1 MDRLLQLYTDHFGAA
16 PLAAETLPVSGSHR
30 TYCRMT
36 GPAGSV
42 IGAIGTD
49 PDENRAFI
57 TLSRHFHAKGLPV
70 PQVLAVS
77 EDGLRYLQE
86 DLGTESL
93 YDALASGRKSGE
105 YDAKQRDLLLA
116 TVRELPRLQ
125 FEGADGLDWSV
136 CYPQQA
142 FDAQMVDFDLNYFKY
157 DFLKLVGAEFN
168 ELKLQAD
175 FERLK
180 ADLLAVP
187 SETFLYRDFQARNV
201 MLKDGKPCFIDYQG
215 GRRGPIYY
223 DLASFVWQARAQYPE
238 NLKEEMIAAYREA
251 LAPYADIPEAVFR
264 RHLRLFVLFRT
275 LQVLGAYGYRGLFE
289 RKPYFIE
296 SLPYALKNVAALLPF
311 PEYPYLT
318 QVLGEVVR
326 QIPRFARNDK
336 DGARNDNLCHPEE
349 GAAAPC
355 HPEEG
360 AARREDLL
368 TVTVW
373 SFSYKKG
380 IPADLSGNGGG
391 YVFDCRGTHNP
402 GRYEQYKQLTGRD
415 EPVIRFLEEDGEI
428 LRFLSSADALV
439 DAHVARFLERGF
451 TSLQVCFGCTG
462 GQHRSVYS
470 ANHMARHIHET
481 FPAVRVVLIHR
492 ERGIRQILEPTA

>member
-16 PLAAETLPVSGSHR
+16 PLEAETLPVSGSHR

-36 GPAGSV
+36 GPSGRV

-57 TLSRHFHAKGLPV
+57 TISRHFYAKGLPV
-70 PQVLAVS
+70 PKVLAVS

-93 YDALASGRKSGE
+93 YDALASGRATGF
-105 YDAKQRDLLLA
+105 YDAKQRELLLD
-116 TVRELPRLQ
+116 TIRELPRLQ

-136 CYPQQA
+136 CYPQQE

-168 ELKLQAD
+168 ERKLQAD

-201 MLKDGKPCFIDYQG
+201 MLRDGKPFFIDYQG
-215 GRRGPIYY
+215 GRKGPVYY
-223 DLASFVWQARAQYPE
+223 DLASFVWQARAQYPGD
-238 NLKEEMIAAYREA
+238 LKEEMIAAYREA
-251 LAPYADIPEAVFR
+251 LAKYADIPENVFR
-264 RHLRLFVLFRT
+264 RDLRLFVLFRT

-311 PEYPYLT
+311 PEYPYLSE
-318 QVLGEVVR
+318 VLQNVV
-326 QIPRFARNDK
+326 NT
-336 DGARNDNLCHPEE
+336 
-349 GAAAPC
+349 C

-360 AARREDLL
+360 AARRDDLL

-380 IPADLSGNGGG
+380 IPADTGGNGGG

-402 GRYEQYKQLTGRD
+402 GKYEQYKQLTGRD
-415 EPVIRFLEEDGEI
+415 GPVIRFLEEDGEI
-428 LRFLSSADALV
+428 LRFLDSACALV
-439 DAHVARFLERGF
+439 DAHIARFLERGF

-462 GQHRSVYS
+462 GRHRSVYS
-470 ANHMARHIHET
+470 AERMARHIHET
-481 FPAVRVVLIHR
+481 FPAVRVVLNHR
-492 ERGIRQILEPTA
+492 ERGIREILEPSV

>member
-1 MDRLLQLYTDHFGAA
+1 MDRLLQLYTTRFGAA
-16 PLAAETLPVSGSHR
+16 PLTSEALPASGSHR
-30 TYCRMT
+30 RYYRLG
-36 GPAGSV
+36 GPDGTV

-77 EDGLRYLQE
+77 EDGLCYLQE
-86 DLGTESL
+86 DLGTASL
-93 YDALASGRKSGE
+93 YDALASGRKSGS
-105 YDAKQRDLLLA
+105 YDGRQRALLLA
-116 TVRELPRLQ
+116 TIRQLPRLQ

-136 CYPQQA
+136 CYPQPA
-142 FDAQMVDFDLNYFKY
+142 FDAQMVDFDLNYFQY
-157 DFLKLVGAEFN
+157 DFLKLIGAEFN
-168 ELKLQAD
+168 EIRLQGD

-201 MLKDGKPCFIDYQG
+201 MLKGDEPCFIDYQG
-215 GRRGPIYY
+215 GRRGPLYY

-238 NLKEEMIAAYREA
+238 ALKQDMIAAYREA
-251 LAPYADIPEAVFR
+251 LAPYADIPEAEFR
-264 RHLRLFVLFRT
+264 RALRLFVLFRT

-296 SLPYALKNVAALLPF
+296 SLPYAMKNLASLLPF
-311 PEYPYLT
+311 PEYPYLSE
-318 QVLGEVVR
+318 VLAHLPQLPEPA
-326 QIPRFARNDK
+326 PRPVPGR
-336 DGARNDNLCHPEE
+336 
-349 GAAAPC
+349 
-355 HPEEG
+355 
-360 AARREDLL
+360 L
-368 TVTVW
+368 TVTVY

-380 IPADLSGNGGG
+380 IPEDVSGNGGG

-402 GRYEQYKQLTGRD
+402 GKYEQYKQLTGRD

-428 LRFLSSADALV
+428 LPFLEHAKGLV
-439 DAHVARFLERGF
+439 TPHVRRFLERGF
-451 TSLQVCFGCTG
+451 TSLQVSFGCTG

-470 ANHMARHIHET
+470 ADVMARYLHET

-492 ERGIRQILEPTA
+492 ERGIREILEPTA